1 MVTDE
6 KVQLQTKIDHFSP
19 IPYYLQIKEAIRE
32 QIEHGH
38 WQPGDLL
45 PGEPELC
52 HIFGVSRTVVRQALK
67 ELTYEGL
74 LIRERGKGT
83 FVAQPKINESL
94 VQRLT
99 GFYQDMADRG
109 HPPVTQVL
117 KQVVVPAS
125 PKIAAYLQ
133 VEPGTPLIQL
143 DRLRFVKGEPIVLV
157 STFLPHVLC
166 PQVLNADFTRQSL
179 YLFLERECHLFIVRG
194 RRFIEAVPANEYEA
208 RLLGV
213 PKGAPLLKLESVSY
227 LESGK
232 PIEYYYAFHR
242 ADRSRFEV
250 ELVRLREPVKKVE
263 SVDLPPSN
271 DLIEEISKETG
282 FQQSP

>member
-1 MVTDE
+1 MDIE
-6 KVQLQTKIDHFSP
+6 KGLRLRARIDYSSP
-19 IPYYLQIKEAIRE
+19 IPYYVQIKDIIRDL
-32 QIEHGH
+32 IEHGE
-38 WQPGDLL
+38 WKPGDVL

-52 HIFGVSRTVVRQALK
+52 HIFGVSRTVIRQALQ

-74 LIRERGKGT
+74 LVRVRGRGT
-83 FVAQPKINESL
+83 FVAEPKISESL

-117 KQVVVPAS
+117 KQEIVPAS

-157 STFLPHVLC
+157 STFLPHALC
-166 PQVLNADFTRQSL
+166 PQVMQTDFTRQSL
-179 YLFLERECHLFIVRG
+179 YMFLERECGLVIVRG
-194 RRFIEAVPANEYEA
+194 RRFIEAVTANEYEA
-208 RLLGV
+208 RLLGI

-227 LESGK
+227 LEGGK
-232 PIEYYYAFHR
+232 PIEYYYALHR

-250 ELVRLREPVKKVE
+250 ELVRVKEPLKQTE
-263 SVDLPPSN
+263 SADLPRSN
-271 DLIEEISKETG
+271 DLKEE
-282 FQQSP
+282 

>member
-1 MVTDE
+1 MATTDTT
-6 KVQLQTKIDHFSP
+6 QLRLQAQIDHSSP
-19 IPYYLQIKEAIRE
+19 IPYYVQIKNLIRDL
-32 QIEHGH
+32 IEHGE
-38 WQPGDLL
+38 WKPGDVL
-45 PGEPELC
+45 PSEPELC
-52 HIFGVSRTVVRQALK
+52 QIFEVSRTVVRQALQ

-74 LIRERGKGT
+74 LIRERGRGT
-83 FVAQPKINESL
+83 FVAEPKISESL

-117 KQVVVPAS
+117 KQEIVPAS

-133 VEPGTPLIQL
+133 VDPGTPLIQL

-157 STFLPHVLC
+157 STFLPYALC
-166 PQVLNADFTRQSL
+166 PQVMHADFTRQSL
-179 YLFLERECHLFIVRG
+179 YMFLERECGLFIVRG
-194 RRFIEAVPANEYEA
+194 RRFIEAVTANEYEA

-227 LESGK
+227 LEDGK

-250 ELVRLREPVKKVE
+250 ELVRVKEPQKPTELVA
-263 SVDLPPSN
+263 LPRSN
-271 DLIEEISKETG
+271 ALKEEE
-282 FQQSP
+282 